1 MLKQSLLPADTF
13 VVVNRTVLCDQD
25 RKILTMLYQ
34 PIIGQVA
41 ISLYFTLW
49 SYLDQSE
56 IISLE
61 WTHHHLMTN
70 MRLRLDGIKEARER
84 LEGIGLIKTYFKKGD
99 VNRFVYE
106 MFSPLTAHEFLNNP
120 VLNISLYNNVGTTEY
135 DKIVSYFKLPRM
147 NLSEYTDITCK
158 FNEIFEST
166 DLNSYDHIE
175 NDIRK
180 VSRNKL
186 EITSKIDLDTIIASL
201 PEEMFNPSSLTK
213 DTKELLYKL
222 SFIYDFDNE
231 KMSEL
236 IRNSLS
242 EKRII
247 DKSLLKMNS
256 RKVYQFEHYG
266 KLPSLLYRSQPEYL
280 RKPSGETSKKA
291 KIIYQ
296 FETTTPYDFLLSKYN
311 GARPT
316 KQDTAILEYLLLDM
330 NLNPGVVNVLV
341 DYVLKINNNKLTRS
355 FVESIAGQWAKSK
368 IETVESAMS
377 FAEKEYKNMK
387 KYKQT
392 KVTKNIEEKPVWFKE
407 NISESKASDSEIAEM
422 KKMLSELK

>member
-213 DTKELLYKL
+213 VPLYL
-222 SFIYDFDNE
+222 
-231 KMSEL
+231 
-236 IRNSLS
+236 
-242 EKRII
+242 
-247 DKSLLKMNS
+247 
-256 RKVYQFEHYG
+256 
-266 KLPSLLYRSQPEYL
+266 
-280 RKPSGETSKKA
+280 
-291 KIIYQ
+291 
-296 FETTTPYDFLLSKYN
+296 
-311 GARPT
+311 
-316 KQDTAILEYLLLDM
+316 
-330 NLNPGVVNVLV
+330 
-341 DYVLKINNNKLTRS
+341 
-355 FVESIAGQWAKSK
+355 
-368 IETVESAMS
+368 
-377 FAEKEYKNMK
+377 
-387 KYKQT
+387 
-392 KVTKNIEEKPVWFKE
+392 
-407 NISESKASDSEIAEM
+407 
-422 KKMLSELK
+422 

>member
-147 NLSEYTDITCK
+147 NLSEYTDITC
-158 FNEIFEST
+158 EI
-166 DLNSYDHIE
+166 
-175 NDIRK
+175 
-180 VSRNKL
+180 
-186 EITSKIDLDTIIASL
+186 
-201 PEEMFNPSSLTK
+201 
-213 DTKELLYKL
+213 
-222 SFIYDFDNE
+222 
-231 KMSEL
+231 
-236 IRNSLS
+236 
-242 EKRII
+242 
-247 DKSLLKMNS
+247 
-256 RKVYQFEHYG
+256 
-266 KLPSLLYRSQPEYL
+266 
-280 RKPSGETSKKA
+280 
-291 KIIYQ
+291 
-296 FETTTPYDFLLSKYN
+296 
-311 GARPT
+311 
-316 KQDTAILEYLLLDM
+316 
-330 NLNPGVVNVLV
+330 
-341 DYVLKINNNKLTRS
+341 
-355 FVESIAGQWAKSK
+355 
-368 IETVESAMS
+368 
-377 FAEKEYKNMK
+377 
-387 KYKQT
+387 
-392 KVTKNIEEKPVWFKE
+392 
-407 NISESKASDSEIAEM
+407 
-422 KKMLSELK
+422 

>member
-247 DKSLLKMNS
+247 
-256 RKVYQFEHYG
+256 
-266 KLPSLLYRSQPEYL
+266 P
-280 RKPSGETSKKA
+280 
-291 KIIYQ
+291 
-296 FETTTPYDFLLSKYN
+296 
-311 GARPT
+311 
-316 KQDTAILEYLLLDM
+316 
-330 NLNPGVVNVLV
+330 
-341 DYVLKINNNKLTRS
+341 
-355 FVESIAGQWAKSK
+355 
-368 IETVESAMS
+368 
-377 FAEKEYKNMK
+377 
-387 KYKQT
+387 
-392 KVTKNIEEKPVWFKE
+392 
-407 NISESKASDSEIAEM
+407 
-422 KKMLSELK
+422 

>member
-158 FNEIFEST
+158 FNEIFEPAK
-166 DLNSYDHIE
+166 DLGIIDYIIIDSIDKIKKYEFESWYKTCVNASEGIWIGQGINDQFTLKVSVKTKEMKEDVKNNFCFVIKKGRPILVKYVSSYELDE
-175 NDIRK
+175 ND
-180 VSRNKL
+180 
-186 EITSKIDLDTIIASL
+186 D
-201 PEEMFNPSSLTK
+201 
-213 DTKELLYKL
+213 
-222 SFIYDFDNE
+222 
-231 KMSEL
+231 
-236 IRNSLS
+236 
-242 EKRII
+242 
-247 DKSLLKMNS
+247 
-256 RKVYQFEHYG
+256 
-266 KLPSLLYRSQPEYL
+266 
-280 RKPSGETSKKA
+280 
-291 KIIYQ
+291 
-296 FETTTPYDFLLSKYN
+296 
-311 GARPT
+311 
-316 KQDTAILEYLLLDM
+316 
-330 NLNPGVVNVLV
+330 
-341 DYVLKINNNKLTRS
+341 
-355 FVESIAGQWAKSK
+355 
-368 IETVESAMS
+368 
-377 FAEKEYKNMK
+377 
-387 KYKQT
+387 
-392 KVTKNIEEKPVWFKE
+392 IEE
-407 NISESKASDSEIAEM
+407 IEI
-422 KKMLSELK
+422 L